1 MRADGQEYVLEL
13 SVLQRT
19 EVYYGNDWESRIVER
34 MCRYKLNGVDGWGFS
49 EFQYRYVHF
58 SEFQYRYVHF
68 SEFQYRY
75 VYM

>member
-1 MRADGQEYVLEL
+1 MLLADGQEYVLELSVCVLLADGQEYVLEL

-49 EFQYRYVHF
+49 EFQYRYV
-58 SEFQYRYVHF
+58 
-68 SEFQYRY
+68 
-75 VYM
+75 YM